1 MELKNVIKG
10 IKEIQRNIEFKNGF
24 TKSKP
29 FNYSQSIKNKMLNT
43 KSMDDID
50 VAKYIGKYFSGIPMW
65 DHPGTMINITPPAD
79 EMAIAAGSLA
89 LAYNPN
95 LAYDKVSGSICL
107 AEFEVSKYICDLAK
121 WDYKKAH
128 GIFTFGG
135 KATNLYATKCAL
147 LNAYPDGRKKGYEP
161 GKYFML
167 TSDICHVCHIEAMD
181 WLGLGTENC
190 ISIKTP
196 AENNYEMD
204 LKQARQIIDTEIEKG
219 RIFLGFNISG
229 GSTHELAIDD
239 IEEAYNITV
248 EVQKKYKLNYRPHVH
263 IDSVLG
269 WAGLFFNDYDFKSNP
284 LKFSDKTLKAIKIW
298 NKKISKIKWADSIG
312 IDFHKTGFCPYVS
325 SLFLVKDRG
334 KFFGLGPKK
343 ITDFDKLEH
352 GKYAAFENSIEM
364 SRSGVGPLAALAA
377 LKHLGIEGFQ
387 RKLGTLLDAAIYMK
401 EKFANSKEFIVLSD
415 NPYWIP
421 VFVSIRPDWSPNL
434 TVKGLEKLS
443 LKQLNELKILN
454 SDFANWVKEMNMEGK
469 CPFIFTASSVY
480 KVPKMNVGIGSLKIY
495 PMSSLFDKKYVDV
508 FMEQLTNALKIY
520 KKASRVLNE
529 EENAALDPVYRT
541 V

>member
-1 MELKNVIKG
+1 MELRKVIQG
-10 IKEIQRNIEFKNGF
+10 IKDIQKNIEFKNGF

-29 FNYSQSIKNKMLNT
+29 FNYSQVIKDKTLNI
-43 KSMDDID
+43 KPMDDLN
-50 VAKYIGKYFSGIPMW
+50 VAKYIGKYFEGVPMW
-65 DHPGTMINITPPAD
+65 DHPGTMINITLPTD
-79 EMAIAAGSLA
+79 EMAVAAATLA

-107 AEFEVSKYICDLAK
+107 AEFEVSKYICDLVG
-121 WDYKKAH
+121 WNYKKAH

-147 LNAYPDGRKKGYEP
+147 LNACPEGRKKGYEP

-190 ISIKTP
+190 ISIRTP

-204 LKQARQIIDTEIEKG
+204 IKQAKEIIATEIEKG
-219 RIFLGFNISG
+219 RVFLGFNISG

-239 IEEAYNITV
+239 IEKIYNITV
-248 EVQKKYKLNYRPHVH
+248 EIQKKYKLNYRPHIH

-269 WAGLFFNDYDFKSNP
+269 WAGLFFNSYDFKNNP
-284 LKFSDKTLKAIKIW
+284 LNFSEETLHAIKVWSI
-298 NKKISKIKWADSIG
+298 KISKIKWADSMG
-312 IDFHKTGFCPYVS
+312 IDFHKTGYCPYAS
-325 SLFLVKDRG
+325 SLFLVKDRN
-334 KFFGLGPKK
+334 KFLGLGPKK
-343 ITDFDKLEH
+343 ITEFEKLEH

-377 LKHLGIEGFQ
+377 LKHLGVEGFQ
-387 RKLGTLLDAAIYMK
+387 RKLGALLDAAIYMK
-401 EKFANSKEFIVLSD
+401 KKFAHSKEFLVLSA

-421 VFVSIRPDWSPNL
+421 VFVSIRPDWCKNL
-434 TVKGLEKLS
+434 TVEGLEKLT
-443 LKQLNELKILN
+443 LKQLEDLKTLN

-480 KVPKMNVGIGSLKIY
+480 KVPGANVGIGSLKIF
-495 PMSSLFDKKYVDV
+495 PMSSHFDKEYVDI
-508 FMEQLTNALKIY
+508 FIKQLTKALKEY
-520 KKASRVLNE
+520 KKAKRVLKK
-529 EENAALDPVYRT
+529 EENEALDPVYRT
-541 V
+541 L